1 MAAVVHA
8 ASASDG
14 TFADNSRLTCLRS
27 VNNFLCLRTFQI
39 EAAFQAQEF
48 LAHLVSSA
56 TSAHE
61 GVFSEW
67 VLLLRN
73 MATAVH
79 SCRPDGFEKHARYI
93 AALLLPILHASQGAQ
108 RSSSVQLNGT
118 LGLGTCLLILKTS
131 PNRIE
136 CSAAFASE
144 ARAALLHV
152 ESGLLP
158 SDSSPTGIIVREAL
172 QLLKDIA
179 AAEADDPNRE
189 LDGS

>member
-79 SCRPDGFEKHARYI
+79 CCRPNGFEQHAHYI
-93 AALLLPILHASQGAQ
+93 AALLLPILHASQGPHL
-108 RSSSVQLNGT
+108 SSSVQWNGT

-131 PNRIE
+131 PNRIKG
-136 CSAAFASE
+136 SAVFASE
-144 ARAALLHV
+144 ARAALSHV

-172 QLLKDIA
+172 QLLKDVA